1 MIGMQRLMG
10 LMVMSGVGATQS
22 QTMMDM
28 ADGSLDVVRVAVTQY
43 ELAQMRTAVVTE
55 VLFGGPQKVTKDFS
69 EFIKG
74 NMSASGRDPSI
85 DFWETPYWAEQFEDG
100 GDRGIDL
107 CSNGPDKQRDT
118 DDDICVEV
126 LLK

>member
-22 QTMMDM
+22 ETMMDM

-55 VLFGGPQKVTKDFS
+55 VLFGGPGKVTKDFS
-69 EFIKG
+69 AFVKA
-74 NMSASGRDPSI
+74 NMSSSSRDPSL
-85 DFWETPYWAEQFEDG
+85 DFWETPYWPYP
-100 GDRGIDL
+100 L
-107 CSNGPDKQRDT
+107 
-118 DDDICVEV
+118 
-126 LLK
+126 